1 MTGMNGKVFR
11 KAEVLIDRM
20 NMPLMFQ
27 TDSIPYSSGGHT
39 PEERRILSMA
49 YITSIKEVIL

>member
-1 MTGMNGKVFR
+1 M
-11 KAEVLIDRM
+11 DRIRA
-20 NMPLMFQ
+20 PLSVRFE
-27 TDSIPYSSGGHT
+27 SIHDPPGGHT